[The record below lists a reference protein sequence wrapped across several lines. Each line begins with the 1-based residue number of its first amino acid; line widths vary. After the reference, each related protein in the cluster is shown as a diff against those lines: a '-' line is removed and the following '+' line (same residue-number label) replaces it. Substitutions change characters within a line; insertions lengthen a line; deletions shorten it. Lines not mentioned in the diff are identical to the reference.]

1 MSPTASTLHALTPF
15 SMASASSPSELS
27 TLTAALA
34 RGDDAAWSAF
44 HREFGPGLFRYL
56 LAATRGD
63 YDTASEALQQTY
75 LRVARH
81 ARPCA
86 SQVQFESWLRLLAR
100 SALNDHRRRR
110 SVWSRLLSRPE
121 SAPEDPAADSAHEQ
135 HLAAALES
143 ALTRLAPEDRALL
156 EQKYYAGHDVR
167 TLAEKLG
174 LTPKAVESRLTRA
187 RAELR
192 RHLVAA
198 LANHE

>member
-1 MSPTASTLHALTPF
+1 MPSIASTLNALIPLR
-15 SMASASSPSELS
+15 MEQASSPSELP

-44 HREFGPGLFRYL
+44 HRDFGPGLFRYL

-63 YDTASEALQQTY
+63 YDAASEALQQTY

-81 ARPCA
+81 ARPCE
-86 SQVQFESWLRLLAR
+86 SLVQFESWLRLLAR

-121 SAPEDPAADSAHEQ
+121 AVPEDPAADSAHEQ
-135 HLAAALES
+135 HIAAALET
-143 ALTRLAPEDRALL
+143 ALARLTREDRALL

-174 LTPKAVESRLTRA
+174 LTPKAVESRLMRA

-192 RHLVAA
+192 RHL
-198 LANHE
+198 LASLARHE